1 MAIRGPCENEVST
14 GRDITVKLCGESEMS
29 VNLRSSNQTP
39 HIGMK
44 VMRQDET
51 IGAVCENREES

>member
-1 MAIRGPCENEVST
+1 MST